1 MRYCKVDD
9 DDAGCITN
17 GNYQNSDDADAV
29 CGIFVHESNKR
40 RLFWKKRPEFTPLL
54 LNGEEVKQ
62 NDFNFGFGPVPRGSI
77 ILRGGS
83 SYDSFKICLEAWM
96 VELPWF
102 WATVSSVIGS
112 FFCCAFGSCWFHRKF
127 RLKEERRLQ
136 ENYEERYKQ
145 WYAHY
150 RHAMY
155 SMIQSSFD
163 ESAPGVKMLILTEP
177 TKLDLEHDYLFK
189 AARKLQEDMGKAFKS
204 KKHPFYVDGKLV
216 LDYKSITFASQIS
229 LNSLGKEISK
239 HTADRRAVII
249 AACDVKEVLEVKKVV
264 REHNSNKERH
274 GSHGRAKFAFMPLF
288 KDLPQREGEGVKRF
302 KWYSFYRFSVMAKMQ
317 IAVDEGA
324 TGLKLL
330 GIQPN
335 VGNDMTVLEY
345 PALEED
351 LNEAREK
358 EEYPFITVDNKKLL
372 LDAEEFTMERI
383 RLEDLRPKDAA
394 SSYLD
399 QNTNDMNAVIIVS
412 ATDADGKE
420 AAKVVT
426 EFHKRHRGT
435 RQVMRAWAT
444 AGDEYD
450 DWGGDHGSQPNALGW
465 VFRLLRL

>member
-1 MRYCKVDD
+1 
-9 DDAGCITN
+9 
-17 GNYQNSDDADAV
+17 
-29 CGIFVHESNKR
+29 
-40 RLFWKKRPEFTPLL
+40 
-54 LNGEEVKQ
+54 
-62 NDFNFGFGPVPRGSI
+62 
-77 ILRGGS
+77 
-83 SYDSFKICLEAWM
+83 
-96 VELPWF
+96 
-102 WATVSSVIGS
+102 
-112 FFCCAFGSCWFHRKF
+112 
-127 RLKEERRLQ
+127 
-136 ENYEERYKQ
+136 
-145 WYAHY
+145 
-150 RHAMY
+150 MY
-155 SMIQSSFD
+155 SIIQSSFD
-163 ESAPGVKMLILTEP
+163 ERAPGVKMFILKKP
-177 TKLDLEHDYLFK
+177 TKLDWEHGYLFQ
-189 AARKLQEDMGKAFKS
+189 AAGKLQEDMGKAFKS

-288 KDLPQREGEGVKRF
+288 KDDLPQREGEGVKRF

-330 GIQPN
+330 GIQPD
-335 VGNDMTVLEY
+335 VSNDMTVLEY

-351 LNEAREK
+351 LNKARRNET
-358 EEYPFITVDNKKLL
+358 YPFIAVDDEKLL

-383 RLEDLRPKDAA
+383 RLEDLRP